1 MDFICVSLVSMELQQ
16 DPNLHIIANRKGLCD
31 AFKAL
36 RSSYPL
42 LLACCAASAN
52 ATAVVA
58 T

>member
-1 MDFICVSLVSMELQQ
+1 MELQQ

-36 RSSYPL
+36 RSSNPL
-42 LLACCAASAN
+42 LLACFAASATT
-52 ATAVVA
+52 TAAVA